1 VQYAELRARLLQDG
15 QVLDLPAAVPPKI
28 LISRESLSGIVLDDA
43 DAELQGEWRGSSSA
57 GRYVGAG
64 YLHDGNLDKGEKSA
78 TWNVTVPSRGTWR
91 VGISYSAASNRA
103 VAVPAIAG
111 QEVFQE
117 LTKVALAAGQRVRV
131 TISNAGTE
139 GHVIV
144 DAVQLEQVK

>member
-1 VQYAELRARLLQDG
+1 
-15 QVLDLPAAVPPKI
+15 
-28 LISRESLSGIVLDDA
+28 
-43 DAELQGEWRGSSSA
+43 
-57 GRYVGAG
+57 
-64 YLHDGNLDKGEKSA
+64 
-78 TWNVTVPSRGTWR
+78 

-103 VAVPAIAG
+103 VAVPVEVQAGDGPVQKFVVNQKSAIAG